1 MEGLKNRFLVVLD
14 YFPFLPYPF
23 SFPFILN
30 KYFVVWSKIKKKCSF
45 LCDAV
50 LNLLICC
57 YINHAVWFVH
67 CRALH
72 TMFYIFGSILHLCVR
87 TNGIP
92 LKVWPLAPI
101 NSERPLLLEV
111 ENCNCLYETTIPSL
125 VVSYLLLYFLVASLP
140 LRSALCRRMFDLI
153 KDSVTFGNC
162 ASDAGKNRR
171 MIDGITIY
179 DCLATLSDS

>member
-1 MEGLKNRFLVVLD
+1 
-14 YFPFLPYPF
+14 
-23 SFPFILN
+23 
-30 KYFVVWSKIKKKCSF
+30 

-50 LNLLICC
+50 LNLLMCC

-101 NSERPLLLEV
+101 VLWAAIVAWGRKLQLLVWNNHAIVSCVLSITLFS
-111 ENCNCLYETTIPSL
+111 CSFTITSI
-125 VVSYLLLYFLVASLP
+125 
-140 LRSALCRRMFDLI
+140 C
-153 KDSVTFGNC
+153 
-162 ASDAGKNRR
+162 
-171 MIDGITIY
+171 
-179 DCLATLSDS
+179 TL